1 METEESPAKRLRL
14 ADAAAAA
21 VDKVEEDDILAR
33 VRALAEAAAAS
44 IASLSPPGAA
54 TAPAVRPK
62 LGAVLPAAKAQEP
75 LAAAKAPERGWEPKA
90 ASAVPAVS
98 PAAVAPV
105 RPKLGIIAPQVPM
118 QAQVEEG
125 RWEPKA
131 SAPVATVP
139 LRPKVGMIALHVP
152 RQSHPQFQAEERAW
166 EPKAP
171 GHVEE
176 AQHLRAA
183 GIAGTPKSAAFAGLQ
198 AAPADAA
205 PGRQEKL
212 QITQAAALQLEQ
224 KAEVGNSAETK
235 AEKSAAGTEEVPD
248 PVYPPDQTLYGLA
261 QVAEESAQIASAVAA
276 FCATTGC
283 TDLTQVTTVCE
294 TSVQASKRAN
304 WASGAADSY
313 EVPST
318 AYNED
323 EKEQMEAWVD
333 FVRKTATEAAKVADK
348 AAEECRTYLRQLS
361 ASQAAAQEAA
371 KATAAAA
378 AALGQDDPQ
387 GGGGGGGGGVGG
399 PRGAKDDR
407 GSRVPCRYHMAGR
420 CVKGSACDFSHDA
433 QDMQARPVFMKLDRP
448 CAFFDRGQC
457 LRGAACPF
465 AHGQEELEEITKA
478 RAERAAEKGFGKGWG
493 KYRMSW
499 TPRGTLVTN

>member
-1 METEESPAKRLRL
+1 MF
-14 ADAAAAA
+14 
-21 VDKVEEDDILAR
+21 
-33 VRALAEAAAAS
+33 
-44 IASLSPPGAA
+44 
-54 TAPAVRPK
+54 
-62 LGAVLPAAKAQEP
+62 
-75 LAAAKAPERGWEPKA
+75 
-90 ASAVPAVS
+90 
-98 PAAVAPV
+98 
-105 RPKLGIIAPQVPM
+105 APQVAPQAHL
-118 QAQVEEG
+118 QAQG
-125 RWEPKA
+125 
-131 SAPVATVP
+131 
-139 LRPKVGMIALHVP
+139 
-152 RQSHPQFQAEERAW
+152 QAD
-166 EPKAP
+166 
-171 GHVEE
+171 E
-176 AQHLRAA
+176 AQLLRAA
-183 GIAGTPKSAAFAGLQ
+183 GIAGTAKSAPFAVTQAPLEFSAGQQDRMQ
-198 AAPADAA
+198 AAPSGAAA
-205 PGRQEKL
+205 PQ
-212 QITQAAALQLEQ
+212 QEQ
-224 KAEVGNSAETK
+224 KAEPTNPAVSTTEN
-235 AEKSAAGTEEVPD
+235 SAAGDEEVKD

-283 TDLTQVTTVCE
+283 NDLTQVTTVCE

-318 AYNED
+318 AYDED
-323 EKEQMEAWVD
+323 EKAQMEAWVD
-333 FVRKTATEAAKVADK
+333 FIRKTATEAAKVADK

-378 AALGQDDPQ
+378 AAFGQDDPV
-387 GGGGGGGGGVGG
+387 GGGGGLGGGGGARGG
-399 PRGAKDDR
+399 VKGDDKS
-407 GSRVPCRYHMAGR
+407 SRVPCRYHMAGR

-465 AHGQEELEEITKA
+465 AHGQEELEEISKA